1 MESGNS
7 AGSTGSQDRRPRIY
21 VCSPLRPKAQEPGQA
36 GKELEENLARA
47 RRACRLVADLGAVP
61 ICSHLFCTQFLDDSI
76 PSEREQGRRIGLEL
90 LKDADELWCF
100 SEFISEGMLAEIAGA
115 SAAGIPVRMM
125 CETAEALMKMFQ
137 GDGKNRKEDMEY
149 E

>member
-1 MESGNS
+1 MGNENS
-7 AGSTGSQDRRPRIY
+7 AGSTDRQNRRPRIY
-21 VCSPLRPKAQEPGQA
+21 VCSPLRPKAQEPA
-36 GKELEENLARA
+36 GKELEENLDRA
-47 RRACRLVADLGAVP
+47 RRACRLVADLGAIP

-125 CETAEALMKMFQ
+125 CETVGVLMKMFQ
-137 GDGKNRKEDMEY
+137 GDGEGKRSEGGY
-149 E
+149 GL

>member
-1 MESGNS
+1 MESGNGVCS
-7 AGSTGSQDRRPRIY
+7 SDRQDRRPHIY
-21 VCSPLRPKAQEPGQA
+21 VCSPLRPKAQEPEQA
-36 GKELEENLARA
+36 GKELEENLDRA

-76 PSEREQGRRIGLEL
+76 PSEREQGCRIGLEL

-125 CETAEALMKMFQ
+125 CETTGALMKMFQ
-137 GDGKNRKEDMEY
+137 GDGKNRKEDMDY